1 MRWGL
6 GWSWMATRIEMTGM
20 SRSVIPQCGSCL
32 VVKLSLECKW
42 SLRWKAG
49 KLAPK
54 CKMLSVSVK
63 AWCTNSG
70 WVERSRKQT
79 MRVQVRNFKAFWVS
93 HGFNRWLTNPLQSAI
108 NVTLVWGVSPFHF
121 NLWVLVLIQSLVLLY
136 MWVCEYYWLA

>member
-6 GWSWMATRIEMTGM
+6 GLSWMATRIEMTGT

-32 VVKLSLECKW
+32 VVKLSLPCKW

-49 KLAPK
+49 KLAPQ
-54 CKMLSVSVK
+54 CKMFTVFVK

-70 WVERSRKQT
+70 WVVRSRKQT

-93 HGFNRWLTNPLQSAI
+93 HGFNRWLTNPQSAI
-108 NVTLVWGVSPFHF
+108 NVTFVWGVPPLHF